1 MPRSCCEL
9 YGLVKGKSPGVKV
22 LWKMKARLLKPILS
36 KAHAHQGSPPPFPAA
51 PGIQLPVILNYSSR
65 GQQQHWVPTSFP
77 WPPKEKSFI
86 AKAAG
91 HFVSNQQWM
100 FRMLRERSDFCAQCA
115 TDPSSPC
122 RERFLNQAKRTAI
135 CHPERSHIVT
145 VRGETTPRGSG
156 DWVFTPQMVVWV
168 RGGCQTFCAEWICV
182 TLLRSEVG

>member
-1 MPRSCCEL
+1 MPW
-9 YGLVKGKSPGVKV
+9 KV
-22 LWKMKARLLKPILS
+22 KARLLKPILS

-51 PGIQLPVILNYSSR
+51 PGIQLPVILNYSNR

-77 WPPKEKSFI
+77 WPPKEKSFV

-91 HFVSNQQWM
+91 LFVSNQQWM
-100 FRMLRERSDFCAQCA
+100 LWVLRERSDFCAQCA

-122 RERFLNQAKRTAI
+122 RERFLNQAKRTSI

-145 VRGETTPRGSG
+145 VRGEMTPRGSR
-156 DWVFTPQMVVWV
+156 DWMFTPQMVVWF